1 VTTTALSGAR
11 AHATGAAADAV
22 AALTESLTAQLGT
35 APAAAVFFFAST
47 AYAPDDV
54 VHPLA
59 DAFPAAVV
67 VGCSTAGEF
76 TDRVTGTHG
85 ISAVALPEGIVAARY
100 AALADLSQ
108 DVAGSVRA
116 AVAELERQAGRPLRE
131 LDSQRWLGLT
141 LIDGMH
147 GAEEEVNEQ
156 LGNAAPLL
164 DFVGGSAG
172 DDLGFA
178 ATWVSVGHEVS
189 WQGAAFLLVESGVPF
204 RVVKTCS
211 FTPAGHTL
219 RVTRCEP
226 ETRTVWEFD
235 GRPAVEAYAEAL
247 GLSPEQ
253 VDSSA
258 FLAHPVGL
266 MVDGAPFIRSP
277 QQVVEGGGIRF
288 YCQMVE
294 GMDVEVMT
302 AGDVVADT
310 ASALKDVHDDL
321 GGASA
326 AIYFNCILRRLQLDA
341 AAAGEQFVDALG
353 ATPAAGFHTYGET
366 WLGHI
371 NQTLTGVVFGPR

>member
-1 VTTTALSGAR
+1 MTTTALSGAR
-11 AHATGAAADAV
+11 AHATGGAADAV

-47 AYAPDDV
+47 AYAPADV
-54 VHPLA
+54 VAPIV
-59 DAFPAAVV
+59 DAFPGAVV
-67 VGCSTAGEF
+67 IGCSTAGEF

-85 ISAVALPEGIVAARY
+85 ISAVALPEGLVVSRY

-108 DVAGSVRA
+108 DVAGSVSA
-116 AVAELERQAGRPLRE
+116 AVADLERQAGRPLRE

-172 DDLGFA
+172 DDLGFS
-178 ATWVSVGHEVS
+178 ATWVSVGREVS

-211 FTPAGHTL
+211 FAPAGHTL

-247 GLSPEQ
+247 GLAADA
-253 VDSSA
+253 VDASA

-294 GMDVEVMT
+294 GMDVEVMN

-310 ASALKDVHDDL
+310 ATALRAVHDDL

-341 AAAGEQFVDALG
+341 AAANEQFVEALG